1 MRRPT
6 IDLATIDAACDAART
21 LEEAAAILGL
31 TLQALKTRRKLA
43 FRVDPSRQKRKRGRK
58 IGSPRKKVTPSS

>member
-21 LEEAAAILGL
+21 LEEAAVILGL

-43 FRVDPSRQKRKRGRK
+43 FRADPSRKKRKRGRK
-58 IGSPRKKVTPSS
+58 VGSPRKKVTQDS